1 VPSNKIA
8 VDLNWLSA
16 VNTNVII
23 WQPNYSQSEMAREV
37 DNTWLLWQPCLKINC
52 VFILSMYL
60 PENISDKLS
69 HEGPPICSS
78 ANLVAFIGHIFIH
91 RENQGLIW

>member
-37 DNTWLLWQPCLKINC
+37 DNTWLL
-52 VFILSMYL
+52 
-60 PENISDKLS
+60 
-69 HEGPPICSS
+69 
-78 ANLVAFIGHIFIH
+78 
-91 RENQGLIW
+91 